1 MSDILVRGLP
11 PEVVETLKVRAKR
24 NNRSLQAEV
33 RDILQSAAG
42 PGLSHERVKAFLR
55 VTDEIR
61 RRSGP
66 QSTDS
71 VELIRQERDDRSR

>member
-1 MSDILVRGLP
+1 VSDILVRGLP
-11 PEVVETLKVRAKR
+11 PEVVETLKERAR
-24 NNRSLQAEV
+24 RHNRSLQAEV

-42 PGLSHERVKAFLR
+42 AGLSHERVDAFLR